1 MLYGRSLKMN
11 LAYYPELVILLL
23 FLAVETLWFTIC
35 TVAKIID
42 LALHRSAKQPNESIG
57 KLFNLGTFVIIF
69 VFLCLIV
76 NSLLLRTHTMDDT
89 LHTLL
94 YLLGTFIYLIFMI
107 VVFVRTV
114 NEYAAKENTTNK
126 DYLVALIKRMLIY
139 PCLVFI
145 VIMFVCV
152 LLNIALLTISQYIV
166 S

>member
-1 MLYGRSLKMN
+1 MN

-23 FLAVETLWFTIC
+23 FLAVEALWFTIC

-42 LALHRSAKQPNESIG
+42 LALHRSDKQPNESIG

-69 VFLCLIV
+69 VFLCLIA

-126 DYLVALIKRMLIY
+126 EFLVALIKRMLIY

-145 VIMFVCV
+145 GIMLILSITCLLYTVVVQHFV
-152 LLNIALLTISQYIV
+152 
-166 S
+166 